1 MNRVYLLFSGW
12 VVTDTKLKT
21 SEKALQTYEQD
32 ISDLVLDHLLVESD
46 NNENVTE
53 FLWCYTIYVFCW
65 MSRISRIYRKK
76 IHSFYFFQFCLP
88 YLKAKSDKHEK
99 NSIEKKLFFLF
110 FKIPSSKWSLQ
121 KLTSP
126 LTLFLNSINSHTWK
140 VFKHNIIFSL
150 LHFTIIWE
158 KKSKKINF
166 RIRNDFII
174 IILYTV
180 TQI

>member
-1 MNRVYLLFSGW
+1 MYAFFSGW

-88 YLKAKSDKHEK
+88 YLKSKSDKHEK
-99 NSIEKKLFFLF
+99 NGKKLFFSIF
-110 FKIPSSKWSLQ
+110 QDSLLKMIFA
-121 KLTSP
+121 KLTS

-166 RIRNDFII
+166 LIRNDFII